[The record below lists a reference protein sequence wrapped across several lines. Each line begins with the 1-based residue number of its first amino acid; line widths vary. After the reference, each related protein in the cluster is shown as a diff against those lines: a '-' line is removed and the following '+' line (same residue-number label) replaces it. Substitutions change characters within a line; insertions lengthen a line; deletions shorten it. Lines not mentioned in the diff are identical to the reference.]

1 MAALAPKLRRPPNFW
16 QPSVTANPMSNPP
29 SAPQPAMGSTRSPS
43 PKPATLPS
51 TNRLSPSEIESLRQE
66 NKQAQEWMMAQLAKD
81 K

>member
-16 QPSVTANPMSNPP
+16 QPSVTATPMSNPP

-66 NKQAQEWMMAQLAKD
+66 NKQAQEWMRAQLAKG